1 MDAVVVTRSV
11 NLAAPPDRVWP
22 LLSDTDRF
30 NRLLG
35 MSEVH
40 YRPIDA
46 SDKSGARFVGE
57 TRAGGF
63 KLTYDEFP
71 FEWSRPRAF
80 SVHRRMHGG
89 PITSLTWRCTLAPSR
104 ASDGPG
110 ALEGGTVATL
120 QLELVP
126 RSAILRPVVWLN
138 ASRVASSFAGIGP
151 EIAAFVV
158 AGAPNPYDGPVS
170 TSDPSRIE
178 AAIARLQAEGVDV
191 TLAQRLGRLVREGA
205 DADLMRIRPFEQ
217 ADLWSEDRR
226 ATLRAFLRGVPA
238 GLLEALRSRPGP
250 ATVEAL
256 REVLANREGYFNG
269 ATRAAAVLALGA
281 LLPAGELSAVYGAV
295 ADVDASVSLSAIA
308 AIVDRADE
316 GCAEAL
322 LKLLEDGS
330 GFYLPPT
337 RWAAARGLDRIRRAD
352 PARVKALLDRES
364 DAAVRAALAPMSMP
378 S

>member
-1 MDAVVVTRSV
+1 VLPTTWLQRMALQAPRIVQALRAPHVVQRLAGVTLRRLERRWPT
-11 NLAAPPDRVWP
+11 LA
-22 LLSDTDRF
+22 
-30 NRLLG
+30 RLLG
-35 MSEVH
+35 RLPYVQHVERGQPVEHVTRTEHIAGPPPDPRTTAVLIAALRNPSAEVA
-40 YRPIDA
+40 IDA
-46 SDKSGARFVGE
+46 A
-57 TRAGGF
+57 
-63 KLTYDEFP
+63 
-71 FEWSRPRAF
+71 
-80 SVHRRMHGG
+80 
-89 PITSLTWRCTLAPSR
+89 
-104 ASDGPG
+104 
-110 ALEGGTVATL
+110 
-120 QLELVP
+120 
-126 RSAILRPVVWLN
+126 
-138 ASRVASSFAGIGP
+138 
-151 EIAAFVV
+151 
-158 AGAPNPYDGPVS
+158 
-170 TSDPSRIE
+170 
-178 AAIARLQAEGVDV
+178 
-191 TLAQRLGRLVREGA
+191 
-205 DADLMRIRPFEQ
+205 
-217 ADLWSEDRR
+217 
-226 ATLRAFLRGVPA
+226 
-238 GLLEALRSRPGP
+238 EALRSRPGP